1 LYNKFINCESK
12 LRIYLQ
18 LTFTIFLF
26 SSSSRSQNLILNP
39 GFENYSY
46 FSNNWDNIYGVI
58 PYWSSF
64 GGAEWY
70 HTNNTVPITG
80 NNCGTPYCGTV
91 PNNMAGRQQPH
102 SGSAYVGFNAYFRN
116 SFSYRE
122 MLFAPLTDSLEV
134 GKRYCVSFYTSL
146 ADTANYA
153 LSLLSALF
161 VKDSAYIFNQNAA
174 DWQNWTSYFTP
185 QVTNTSGFLSSKTNW
200 MKVEED
206 FEADSAYKYMFI
218 GEFTNVVLHD
228 TLYVAGGMANFGNP
242 FAYYYIDDVS
252 VTLLNEPTSA
262 ALTDTIIATENTL
275 IQLGNNTNTNANYLW
290 SPALNISDVNNANP
304 TLYVSQSGWYHVQKT
319 QCSYVTYD
327 SVYVQANPVGISEYG
342 TRSNVFSLVPNPNN
356 GEFSLINTLNKT
368 TTGTLFIYDSTG
380 KLIETQVIKDQN
392 SIDVKLKVTNGI
404 YFLRL
409 ADASNTSIYLGKIL
423 VK

>member
-1 LYNKFINCESK
+1 M
-12 LRIYLQ
+12 
-18 LTFTIFLF
+18 
-26 SSSSRSQNLILNP
+26 P
-39 GFENYSY
+39 G
-46 FSNNWDNIYGVI
+46 II
-58 PYWSSF
+58 PFWSSF
-64 GGAEWY
+64 ALTDWFNS
-70 HTNNTVPITG
+70 NNIIPATG
-80 NNCGTPYCGTV
+80 NNCNSQFCTTV
-91 PNNMAGRQQPH
+91 PKNFQGTQTPN
-102 SGSAYVGFNAYFRN
+102 SGLGYSGFYAYFRN

-206 FEADSAYKYMFI
+206 FEADSSYKYMFI
-218 GEFTNVVLHD
+218 GEFTNIVLHD
-228 TLYVAGGMANFGNP
+228 TLYVPGGRITPNP

-252 VTLLNEPTSA
+252 VTLLDEATSA
-262 ALTDTIIATENTL
+262 ALTDTLIATENTV
-275 IQLGNNTNTNANYLW
+275 IQLGNNTNINANYVW